1 MVMRGPLPRATR
13 PTGASPGG
21 AFYDDPDEIR
31 ADARIEENRIRRRQ
45 EIARAVSEQEAA
57 DTVED
62 RAPSAPVPVR

>member
-13 PTGASPGG
+13 PTGANPGG

-45 EIARAVSEQEAA
+45 EIARAVSEQEP
-57 DTVED
+57 ELKELYP
-62 RAPSAPVPVR
+62 RLYPPLPVR